1 MSYTIKKT
9 DTSIVAVVPDGQI
22 DQINTD
28 LTLVGKNYSGFGQ
41 FINENF
47 VKLLENFASNSNP
60 ENPLPGQL
68 WFDTSENRVKVYKG
82 DAAGWA
88 TVGSTALADSLP
100 TNIGSGDL
108 WFDTLKKQ
116 LYFYSGS
123 ALYLIGPDYS
133 AAQGKSGIEIV
144 TVFDESSNPK
154 QIMKWWLGSTLIGIL
169 SKEEFNLKQDIVIDG
184 FVGSTIFS
192 GFNLANIPNA
202 GNFKFR
208 LTATNAD
215 QLGGRAA
222 SSYLRTDISGSINGS
237 LSVSGG
243 MTVGDTDQYT
253 LSIVNGNITISNTAV
268 DRTLSFN
275 VRGAGG
281 SQTAIALN
289 PIAKRVSMYSGDTA
303 SEVRMGGNLIVDG
316 DLTVKGSSAN
326 VTTTNL
332 LVKDK
337 LVELNS
343 PDVGVTVTDTD
354 ADGGG
359 INLNGTNNHFWKW
372 SNSEKAWE
380 TNESI
385 NLVEGPN
392 YVPTFKINGI
402 TVLSATT
409 LGNNIAAPGITS
421 LGPQTLLTVDQLFLN
436 NNRILSQDIVGQTTA
451 NIDIELEP
459 KGAGN
464 VALIGSPKI
473 TGLADPTGN
482 QDAATK
488 YYVDTVVTSRN
499 FVFSLDITGL
509 NNTGII
515 SILNDIA
522 PPIEY
527 GVGALARISTTKQ
540 NLSGVSYQPT
550 LNVTYSTVL
559 DVDNEP
565 VLRDAATQV
574 DAIPASTVTV
584 ERGLRVFQVQ
594 QPNPLAP
601 KVWVPISTE
610 EPITYPRP

>member
-275 VRGAGG
+275 VRGASG
-281 SQTAIALN
+281 SQTAILLN

-343 PDVGVTVTDTD
+343 PDVGVTVVDTD

-372 SNSEKAWE
+372 SNSQKAWE

-436 NNRILSQDIVGQTTA
+436 NNRILSQDIDGQTTA

-464 VALIGSPKI
+464 IALIGSPKI
-473 TGLADPTGN
+473 TGLADPASN

-488 YYVDTVVTSRN
+488 YYVDTAVNSRN
-499 FVFSLDITGL
+499 VVFSLDITGL
-509 NNTGII
+509 NNPSII

-527 GVGALARISTTKQ
+527 GLGAFARISTTKQ

-559 DVDNEP
+559 DVDNQP

-594 QPNPLAP
+594 QPNPLQP
-601 KVWVPISTE
+601 KVWVHISTE